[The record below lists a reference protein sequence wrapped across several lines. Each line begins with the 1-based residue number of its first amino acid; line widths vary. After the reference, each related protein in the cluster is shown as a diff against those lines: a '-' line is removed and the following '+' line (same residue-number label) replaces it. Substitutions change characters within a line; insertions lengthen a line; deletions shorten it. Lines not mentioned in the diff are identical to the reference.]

1 MPSGIIY
8 REPSAKIAGEHRE
21 QLTMSDI
28 VNSSLKTAA
37 KGTAA
42 ILFGVAASNVL
53 WFTTKFMIIRN
64 TTVDQLGTYSMV
76 IAVISVCSIIAS
88 LGVHD
93 GATKYSSQFIGE
105 GKLFEAQSVRK
116 TAIQIGL
123 ISGFAAC
130 ALLFLFA
137 GPLSR
142 YIFYKPALETPLKV
156 GSFFI
161 PFNILTIIL
170 VWILR

>member
-1 MPSGIIY
+1 
-8 REPSAKIAGEHRE
+8 
-21 QLTMSDI
+21 
-28 VNSSLKTAA
+28 
-37 KGTAA
+37 
-42 ILFGVAASNVL
+42 L

-93 GATKYSSQFIGE
+93 GATKYISQFIGE

-170 VWILR
+170 VWILRGYGFVKAKVYYLEVGMPLFFLAFLSIFLHLGFPFIGMLYAYTFSSV